1 MLCDRIERELEMP
14 EIIGDLLEDIGERVR
29 RRKRRPALIGIGG
42 SQGSGKSYQCRAL
55 AAREGAAIAYFSLDD
70 VYLTRIER
78 EHLARVRH
86 PLFRTRGAPGT
97 HDLGL
102 ADRTLDHLLR
112 ARTDQTTPIPR
123 FDKLKDDRAP
133 YAVWTNFEGRPRT
146 ILVDGWCMCAVVPR
160 RTSRGPMNSLEAQFD
175 PDGRWRDLTFAYL
188 RGRYRRFFRRFDEH
202 VYLRAPSWEIVKRW
216 RGQQQEELLG
226 RPMTKE
232 EESGLDIFLAH
243 YERLT
248 RAMLD
253 GDHMARWIVHLDEAR
268 NVTRI
273 EQRILRKH

>member
-1 MLCDRIERELEMP
+1 MP
-14 EIIGDLLEDIGERVR
+14 EVIGDLLERLIEEVR

-55 AAREGAAIAYFSLDD
+55 AAREGASIAHFSLDD

-78 EHLARVRH
+78 EHLARARH

-97 HDLGL
+97 HDLRL
-102 ADRTLDHLLR
+102 ADRTLDRLLQ
-112 ARTDQTTPIPR
+112 ARTDQKTPIPR
-123 FDKLKDDRAP
+123 FDKLRDDRAP
-133 YAVWTNFEGRPRT
+133 LAEWTSFEGRPRA
-146 ILVDGWCMCAVVPR
+146 ILVEGWCMGARVPR
-160 RTSRGPMNSLEAQFD
+160 RMPRGPINSLEAQCD
-175 PDGRWRDLTFAYL
+175 PNGHWRKLTFANL

-202 VYLRAPSWEIVKRW
+202 VYLRAPSWEVVRRW

-232 EESGLDIFLAH
+232 EESALDVFLAH

-253 GDHMARWIVHLDEAR
+253 GDHMARWIVYLDEAR
-268 NVTRI
+268 NVTSI
-273 EQRILRKH
+273 EQRNLGKH